1 LQERNAY
8 PWQERNAYP
17 LQERNVYPLQERNVY
32 PLQERNVCPLQEKN
46 VFPWQERNVCPWQGK
61 NVCPWQG
68 KNVYPWQERNVCP
81 LQGKILRLFCFCRG
95 TPGAQLHRRNRHRCV
110 QQANDHDRCGLR
122 LLTWERLLP
131 WSLRARHPQGLEGDH
146 GEFGGKPEVRAEPFD
161 RGA

>member
-1 LQERNAY
+1 MQRCAACRPWRGTGAY
-8 PWQERNAYP
+8 PWQGKNAYP
-17 LQERNVYPLQERNVY
+17 LQEKNVYPLQERNVY
-32 PLQERNVCPLQEKN
+32 PLQERNVCLLQEKN
-46 VFPWQERNVCPWQGK
+46 VCPWQERNV
-61 NVCPWQG
+61 
-68 KNVYPWQERNVCP
+68 YP

-95 TPGAQLHRRNRHRCV
+95 TPGAQLHRRHRHRCV